1 MLYFKDA
8 LGNKTPVI
16 ATSAQLTKTINQVDQ
31 LSMTFTNYG
40 TNNTAAKML
49 QPRSLI
55 FNDDTGES
63 YRLQTVDTS
72 NIGGYVN
79 CTATFLGV
87 IHDLND
93 HYVSD
98 KLTKTQSLDS
108 CMSLI
113 TAGTGVT
120 YTIHDSFSDYSF
132 SEDFGTGKSLDLFL
146 NTLMSDFGFE
156 WTSTGKHIDI
166 YKTIGKR
173 NAFVWLDGLNI
184 NSLTSQS
191 DYTSIA
197 THITGTGKMDDKQKP
212 LATAEYTSPNAN
224 TWGVIDA
231 DPISDERFTSND
243 TLLAYLK
250 SKLQDVPLIQRT
262 ATLNNF
268 KNNGIPGVVNDSSI
282 GNYGFIRDRNGI
294 DVETR
299 ISETIIDLVKPA
311 TSSIT
316 FGNISKS
323 FTQITAILQTAH
335 NDSGKQIKQ
344 LKAGLDAVDGN
355 NLIIDTNTLAK
366 LNALGGVVNG

>member
-1 MLYFKDA
+1 MLYFQDA

-40 TNNTAAKML
+40 TNSTAAKML

-55 FNDDTGES
+55 FDDDTGES
-63 YRLQTVDTS
+63 YRLQTVGTS

-79 CTATFLGV
+79 CTATFLSA

-93 HYVSD
+93 HYVSG

-113 TAGTGVT
+113 TAGTGFT
-120 YTIHDSFSDYSF
+120 YTIHDSFSNYSF
-132 SEDFGTGKSLDLFL
+132 SEDFGAGRALDLFL

-156 WTSTGKHIDI
+156 WTSTGRHIDI

-173 NAFVWLDGLNI
+173 NSFVWLDGLNI

-191 DYTSIA
+191 DYTTIA
-197 THITGTGKMDDKQKP
+197 THITGTGKLDDKQKP
-212 LATAEYTSPNAN
+212 LATAEYTSPNAK

-231 DPISDERFTSND
+231 EPISDERFTSND
-243 TLLAYLK
+243 ALLAYLK
-250 SKLQDVPLIQRT
+250 SKLQDVPLIKRT

-268 KNNGIPGVVNDSSI
+268 KNNGVPGVVNDSSI
-282 GNYGFIRDRNGI
+282 GNYGFIRDRNGV
-294 DVETR
+294 DVEAR
-299 ISETIIDLVKPA
+299 ISETAIDLVKPNTA
-311 TSSIT
+311 SIT
-316 FGNISKS
+316 FGNISQS
-323 FTQITAILQTAH
+323 FTQITAGLQAAH
-335 NDSGKQIKQ
+335 NDSGKQIEQ
-344 LKAGLDAVDGN
+344 LKAGIDAVDGN
-355 NLIIDTNTLAK
+355 DLITDMNTLAR

>member
-1 MLYFKDA
+1 MLYFQDA
-8 LGNKTPVI
+8 LGNKAPVI

-40 TNNTAAKML
+40 TNSTAAKML

-55 FNDDTGES
+55 FDNDTGES
-63 YRLQTVDTS
+63 YRLQTVNTS
-72 NIGGYVN
+72 NVGGYVSY
-79 CTATFLGV
+79 TATFLNA

-93 HYVSD
+93 HYVSG
-98 KLTKTQSLDS
+98 KLTKTQSLDN

-113 TAGTGVT
+113 TAGTGIT
-120 YTIHDSFSDYSF
+120 YTIHDSFNDYSF
-132 SEDFGTGKSLDLFL
+132 SEDFGAGMALDLFL
-146 NTLMSDFGFE
+146 NTLMNDFKFE
-156 WTSTGKHIDI
+156 WTSTSKHIDI

-191 DYTSIA
+191 DYTSIK
-197 THITGTGKMDDKQKP
+197 THITGTGKLDDKQKP
-212 LATAEYTSPNAN
+212 LATAEYTSPNAK
-224 TWGVIDA
+224 TWGVIDT

-268 KNNGIPGVVNDSSI
+268 KNNGVSGVVNDSSI
-282 GNYGFIRDRNGI
+282 GNYGFIRDRNGV

-299 ISETIIDLVKPA
+299 ISETVIDLVKPA

>member
-1 MLYFKDA
+1 MLYFQDA
-8 LGNKTPVI
+8 LGNKAPVI

-40 TNNTAAKML
+40 TNSTAAKML

-55 FNDDTGES
+55 FDNDTGES
-63 YRLQTVDTS
+63 YRLQTVNTS
-72 NIGGYVN
+72 NVGGYVSY
-79 CTATFLGV
+79 TATFLNA

-93 HYVSD
+93 HYVSG
-98 KLTKTQSLDS
+98 KLTKTQSLDN

-113 TAGTGVT
+113 TAGTGIT
-120 YTIHDSFSDYSF
+120 YTIHDSFNDYSF
-132 SEDFGTGKSLDLFL
+132 SEDFGAGMALDLFL
-146 NTLMSDFGFE
+146 NTLMNDFKFE
-156 WTSTGKHIDI
+156 WTSTSKHIDI

-191 DYTSIA
+191 DYTSIK
-197 THITGTGKMDDKQKP
+197 THITGTGKLDDKQKP
-212 LATAEYTSPNAN
+212 LATAEYTSPNAK
-224 TWGVIDA
+224 TWGVIDT

-268 KNNGIPGVVNDSSI
+268 KNNGVSGVVNDSSI
-282 GNYGFIRDRNGI
+282 GNYGFIRDRNGV

-299 ISETIIDLVKPA
+299 ISETVIDLVKPA

-323 FTQITAILQTAH
+323 FTQIAAILQTAH

>member
-1 MLYFKDA
+1 MLYFQDA
-8 LGNKTPVI
+8 LGNKAPVI
-16 ATSAQLTKTINQVDQ
+16 ATSAQLTKTINQVDK
-31 LSMTFTNYG
+31 LSVTFTNHE
-40 TNNTAAKML
+40 TNIAAAKML

-55 FNDDTGES
+55 FDNGTGES

-72 NIGGYVN
+72 NVGGYVN
-79 CTATFLGV
+79 CTATFLSA

-93 HYVSD
+93 HYVSG
-98 KLTKTQSLDS
+98 KLTNTQSLDS

-113 TAGTGVT
+113 TAGTGFT
-120 YTIHDSFSDYSF
+120 YTIHDSFSNYSF
-132 SEDFGTGKSLDLFL
+132 SEDFGTGMAFDLFL
-146 NTLMSDFGFE
+146 NTLVSDFGFE
-156 WTSTGKHIDI
+156 WTSTSKHIDI

-191 DYTSIA
+191 DYTSIK
-197 THITGTGKMDDKQKP
+197 THITGTGKLDDKQKP

-299 ISETIIDLVKPA
+299 ISETIIDLVKPDTA
-311 TSSIT
+311 SIT
-316 FGNISKS
+316 FGNINQS
-323 FTQITAILQTAH
+323 FTQITAGLQTAH
-335 NDSGKQIKQ
+335 NDSGKQIEQ

-355 NLIIDTNTLAK
+355 NLIIDTNTLAR